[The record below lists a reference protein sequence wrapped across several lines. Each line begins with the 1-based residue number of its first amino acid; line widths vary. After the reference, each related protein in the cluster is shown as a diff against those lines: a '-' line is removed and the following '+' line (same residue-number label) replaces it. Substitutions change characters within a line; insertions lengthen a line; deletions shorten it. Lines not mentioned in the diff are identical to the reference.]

1 MEKKCSLIV
10 LCGYLGAGKTTLI
23 RYILKTQNMYKVAVI
38 QNEFADG
45 WIKKIH
51 LLNNIF
57 FAPNKEMGI
66 EAPLIQDSKGSV
78 FDKFYELPNGCICCS
93 AKLKFVN
100 MS

>member
-45 WIKKIH
+45 
-51 LLNNIF
+51 
-57 FAPNKEMGI
+57 
-66 EAPLIQDSKGSV
+66 
-78 FDKFYELPNGCICCS
+78 
-93 AKLKFVN
+93 
-100 MS
+100 